1 MYKVGICGHFG
12 FGYDFSDGQTIKTQT
27 VYKALINSLGEENV
41 TAIDTYGWRKN
52 PLGMIS
58 RCRKLLSEC
67 ENVIM
72 MPAQHGVR
80 VFPAVFNM
88 LNKSFGRKL
97 HYVVIGG
104 WLAEELKIAPSLM
117 KPIKK
122 LDCVYVEAEKMRD
135 ALHALGVT
143 NAVYM
148 PNFRVK
154 KILKPSELVYSSAEP
169 YRVCTFSRVLKE
181 KGIEDAIEAVRYVNS
196 YFGRTVY
203 TLDIF
208 GMIEPRYLE
217 RFNELR
223 QGFEQFV
230 SYKGIVG
237 YDESTDEIKSCF
249 AVLFPTYYEGEGLAG
264 TIIDAFAAGV
274 PVIAT
279 DWHYNSTV
287 IRHLTDGIVYDHTK
301 PGLLGKILLEM
312 AQSPQ
317 KLNSLKLNC
326 IEQAVHYGS
335 DEACKILLSGLGV
348 SAESEAEKV

>member
-12 FGYDFSDGQTIKTQT
+12 FGYDFSDGQTIKTKT
-27 VYKALINSLGEENV
+27 VYKALVNSLGEENV
-41 TAIDTYGWRKN
+41 FAIDTYGWRKN

-72 MPAQHGVR
+72 MPAQRGVR

-97 HYVVIGG
+97 HYIVIGG

-122 LDCVYVEAEKMRD
+122 LDCVYVEAEKMRES
-135 ALHALGVT
+135 LHALGVT

-154 KILKPSELVYSSAEP
+154 NILGASELVYSSAEP

-181 KGIEDAIEAVRYVNS
+181 KGIEDAIEAVRYVNA

-208 GMIEPRYLE
+208 GMIEPEYRD
-217 RFNELR
+217 RFYELR
-223 QGFEQFV
+223 QGFEPAIT
-230 SYKGIVG
+230 YKGIVG
-237 YDESTDEIKSCF
+237 NDDSTDELKSCF

-279 DWHYNSTV
+279 DWHYNATV

-326 IEQAVHYGS
+326 IEQAVHFGS
-335 DEACKILLSGLGV
+335 DEACRILLEGLDAPSEREV
-348 SAESEAEKV
+348 ESV

>member
-12 FGYDFSDGQTIKTQT
+12 IGYDFADGQTTKTKA
-27 VYKALINSLGEENV
+27 VYKALKKSLGEDN
-41 TAIDTYGWRKN
+41 IMILDTYGWRKD
-52 PLGMIS
+52 PVKMIG
-58 RCRKLLSEC
+58 RCRKLLREC

-72 MPAQHGVR
+72 MPAQRGVR
-80 VFPAVFNM
+80 IFPAVFNL

-97 HYVVIGG
+97 HYIVIGG
-104 WLAEELKIAPSLM
+104 WLADELKVSAGLI

-122 LDCVYVEAEKMRD
+122 LDCVYVEAESMRD
-135 ALHALGVT
+135 ALHSLGIT

-154 KILKPSELVYSSAEP
+154 NILGASELVYSSAEP

-181 KGIEDAIEAVRYVNS
+181 KGIEEAIDAVRYVNS
-196 YFGRTVY
+196 QLGRTAC

-208 GMIEPRYLE
+208 GMIEPEYSE
-217 RFNELR
+217 RFKELR
-223 QGFEQFV
+223 RVFEPFI

-237 YDESTDEIKSCF
+237 NDDSTDELKSCF

-279 DWHYNSTV
+279 DWHYNSTI
-287 IRHLTDGIVYDHTK
+287 IRHLTDGLLYDYRK
-301 PGLLGKILLEM
+301 PELLGKILLEM
-312 AQSPQ
+312 VKSPQ
-317 KLNSLKLNC
+317 KLNSLKINC
-326 IEQAVHYGS
+326 IEQAVHFES
-335 DEACKILLSGLGV
+335 DEACRILLEGLGV
-348 SAESEAEKV
+348 PAGSEVETV